1 MPVSLR
7 FRCQY
12 CDERPD
18 PLTQLSLVT
27 AMRETTFGAYQDAL
41 PGRWLIFHG
50 RGLLGP
56 PRYACAAHRGD
67 LVAFL
72 REHYGAVGSQ
82 VWRRRP
88 IRRASRTPTS
98 TGRGGPPRPARPAG
112 SDAAAARP
120 ARERRRA
127 PRRTAPF
134 ASNLTGLEA
143 RAGLLT
149 AGGTT
154 PAFDSGVARCGF
166 AGQSQPPDLAA
177 EHLQGPEKSVTD
189 TDHLLSLVRQM

>member
-18 PLTQLSLVT
+18 PLTQVNLVT

-56 PRYACAAHRGD
+56 PRYACPAHRGD

-72 REHYGAVGSQ
+72 REHYGAVGNQ
-82 VWRRRP
+82 VWRRP
-88 IRRASRTPTS
+88 PYPSSLAHSDVDRAWRAATTRQ
-98 TGRGGPPRPARPAG
+98 TG
-112 SDAAAARP
+112 
-120 ARERRRA
+120 
-127 PRRTAPF
+127 
-134 ASNLTGLEA
+134 GL
-143 RAGLLT
+143 
-149 AGGTT
+149 
-154 PAFDSGVARCGF
+154 
-166 AGQSQPPDLAA
+166 
-177 EHLQGPEKSVTD
+177 
-189 TDHLLSLVRQM
+189 